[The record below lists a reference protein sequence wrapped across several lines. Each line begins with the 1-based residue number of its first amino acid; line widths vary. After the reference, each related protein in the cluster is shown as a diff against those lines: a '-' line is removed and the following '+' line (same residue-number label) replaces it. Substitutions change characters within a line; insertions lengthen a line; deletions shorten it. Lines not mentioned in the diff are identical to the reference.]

1 MSTDVP
7 FDHRMETKPLSPTS
21 ASGEVRTVAVI
32 DIGASA
38 IRMRIA
44 EIRGDGT
51 IHSLDSL
58 QHAVP
63 LGKDTFTKGYIQQSS
78 IEECVTILRGYR
90 RVLTE
95 YGITDA
101 RQIRAVATSAVRE
114 AENREAFLDRLF
126 VATQIAVEAIEGP
139 EESRL
144 TYVAVQDLLEREPHL
159 KQHNTAVVE
168 VGGGSTEAIF
178 MQAGRVTHFGSHRLG
193 SRRMR
198 EALETYRAPADR
210 VRAIL
215 DREIDRCVEQMQRTV
230 PLKQVASLV
239 ALSGDARF
247 AASLISP
254 TWEKEEVLRVP
265 VAQFAA
271 VADSLSAV
279 PVDEL
284 VRQHHIA
291 YQEAETIGPALLAYA
306 HLARAFSV
314 EAIII
319 TRVTLRDGLLK
330 ELSLR
335 GAWTME
341 FAAQAID
348 SAMQL
353 AARYHVDEEH
363 ALAVADLAVRLFR
376 ELQPE
381 HNLDERYALLLR
393 IAGILHEVGRYIN
406 DSSHH
411 KHSMY
416 IITNSELFGVTKR
429 DLQIVGLLARYHRRA
444 MPREYHTEYMA
455 LDHDHRLIV
464 SKLAALLRVADA
476 LSRERAKP
484 LPDLTFSREQ
494 NNLILTVTQTSD
506 FTLERLALK
515 QKANLFE
522 QLFGLKLELR
532 SATNPNDVIA
542 HG

>member
-1 MSTDVP
+1 
-7 FDHRMETKPLSPTS
+7 MEPSPLPLLRS
-21 ASGEVRTVAVI
+21 VAVI

-38 IRMRIA
+38 IRLRIA
-44 EIRGDGT
+44 EIRTDGT
-51 IHSLDSL
+51 IHSLDEL
-58 QHAVP
+58 QQAVP

-78 IEECVTILRGYR
+78 IEECVVILQKFR
-90 RVLTE
+90 RILKE
-95 YGITDA
+95 YGITEPS
-101 RQIRAVATSAVRE
+101 QIRAVATSAVRE
-114 AENREAFLDRLF
+114 AENRAAFLDRLF
-126 VATQIAVEAIEGP
+126 VATQIRVEAIDGP

-144 TYVAVQDLLEREPHL
+144 TYVAVQDLLEREPNL
-159 KQHNTAVVE
+159 KHRNTAIIE

-178 MQAGRVTHFGSHRLG
+178 MQTGRVTHFGSYRLG
-193 SRRMR
+193 SLRMR
-198 EALETYRAPADR
+198 EALETYRAPTDR

-215 DREIDRCVEQMQRTV
+215 DREIDRCVEQMRWTV

-254 TWEKEEVLRVP
+254 TWENEEFLRVP

-271 VADSLSAV
+271 VADTLSAV

-284 VRQHHIA
+284 VRKYHIA

-314 EAIII
+314 EEIII

-393 IAGILHEVGRYIN
+393 IAGLLHEVGRHIN

-411 KHSMY
+411 KHSLY
-416 IITNSELFGVTKR
+416 IISNSELFGVTKR
-429 DLQIVGLLARYHRRA
+429 DLQIIGLLARYHRRA
-444 MPREYHTEYMA
+444 MPRDYHTEYTT
-455 LDHDHRLIV
+455 LDHENRLIV

-476 LSRERAKP
+476 LQRERTKP
-484 LPDLTFSREQ
+484 LQDLTFSREQ
-494 NNLILTVTQTSD
+494 NTFILTVTRMSD
-506 FTLERLALK
+506 LTLERLALK

-532 SATNPNDVIA
+532 SAAHPNEVIT